1 MQNSPYS
8 RPPDYSWL
16 RLKVRQQPVHAR
28 LCSFKEKVDRR
39 PIDPPPIVQLVCESP
54 GVDQQHFL
62 QNPFFFLVC
71 SLQNANDYD
80 TQGNRVDCNQTTA
93 GTVVQSLHKLK
104 DLDGSDGGFFLF
116 SDISVRVEGY
126 FRLRF
131 TLFEIVGTRVVRL
144 TSTLSD
150 VFQVYSPKLFPGMA
164 ESTLLTRHLSDQG
177 MRIRI
182 RKENRV
188 QLSKRKRSEDVG
200 SVDDASCSQPPSPVT
215 SNSHPSPPCVTPD
228 RTPVNYPTT
237 TAATSSF
244 HHHNARS
251 ISPSENQVR
260 LPPLKHLLQA
270 IPHSFTGNDPY
281 YPLREP
287 VPTSY
292 HWPTPVAPHI
302 GRSSTYYV
310 GDP

>member
-1 MQNSPYS
+1 MQDTPYS
-8 RPPDYSWL
+8 QPPDYSCL
-16 RLKVRQQPVHAR
+16 RLIVRQQPIHAR

-39 PIDPPPIVQLVCESP
+39 PIDPPPIVQLVCDNP
-54 GVDQQHFL
+54 GIDQQHFL

-80 TQGNRVDCNQTTA
+80 TQGNRVDCNQSTA

-104 DLDGSDGGFFLF
+104 DLDGTDGGFFLF

-131 TLFEIVGTRVVRL
+131 TLFEIVGTRVVRR

-182 RKENRV
+182 RKENRI
-188 QLSKRKRSEDVG
+188 LLRYEYHAT
-200 SVDDASCSQPPSPVT
+200 VDWLQKIMKLKLYTV
-215 SNSHPSPPCVTPD
+215 
-228 RTPVNYPTT
+228 
-237 TAATSSF
+237 
-244 HHHNARS
+244 
-251 ISPSENQVR
+251 SENDLKMSVQQTIPAILNLQV
-260 LPPLKHLLQA
+260 LSHQTPIPPHRA
-270 IPHSFTGNDPY
+270 
-281 YPLREP
+281 
-287 VPTSY
+287 
-292 HWPTPVAPHI
+292 
-302 GRSSTYYV
+302 
-310 GDP
+310 

>member
-1 MQNSPYS
+1 MQNSPNS
-8 RPPDYSWL
+8 RPSDYSWL
-16 RLKVRQQPVHAR
+16 RLMVRQQPVHAR

-39 PIDPPPIVQLVCESP
+39 PIDPPPIVQLVCNSP
-54 GVDQQHFL
+54 GMDQQQFL

-80 TQGNRVDCNQTTA
+80 TQGSRVDCNQTTA

-116 SDISVRVEGY
+116 SDISIRVEGY

-131 TLFEIVGTRVVRL
+131 TLFEIVGTRAVRL

-188 QLSKRKRSEDVG
+188 QLSKRKRSEDAG

-228 RTPVNYPTT
+228 RTPLNYPT
-237 TAATSSF
+237 AT
-244 HHHNARS
+244 RS

-270 IPHSFTGNDPY
+270 LPHPFTGSDSY
-281 YPLREP
+281 YSLREP
-287 VPTSY
+287 VPTAY
-292 HWPTPVAPHI
+292 QWPVAP
-302 GRSSTYYV
+302 GRSSAYYV